1 MYYDYDDDCADAC
14 EKGMGSAVSSNAV
27 NQSSKIQ
34 ELNKKDLSEKVASS
48 YYKYEKINWK
58 GNYEGQTSG
67 TKAGGK
73 WNNNPPDLPEFDS
86 NGNKITYREFDVNNK
101 LEDALR
107 DSERFIRGSDESV
120 YYTPDH
126 YVTFFKII

>member
-1 MYYDYDDDCADAC
+1 
-14 EKGMGSAVSSNAV
+14 MGSAISV
-27 NQSSKIQ
+27 NTANQPSKVRVI
-34 ELNKKDLSEKVASS
+34 NKKDLSEKVALS
-48 YYKYEKINWK
+48 YNKYEKINWK
-58 GNYEGQTSG
+58 GNYEGQTTG

-101 LEDALR
+101 PEGALR
-107 DSERFIRGSDESV
+107 DSERFIRGSDKSV

-126 YVTFFKII
+126 YFTFFKII